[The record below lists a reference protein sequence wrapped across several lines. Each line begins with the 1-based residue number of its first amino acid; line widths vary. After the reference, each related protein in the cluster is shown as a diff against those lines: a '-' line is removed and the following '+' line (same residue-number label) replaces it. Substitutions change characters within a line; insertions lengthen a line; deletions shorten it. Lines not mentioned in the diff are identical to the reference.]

1 MIEPSSYTFK
11 SAIRAIRRHSRGCL
25 IESFI
30 RVEYGEQ
37 FLHAAWD
44 AFSDI
49 DEHHQNSHET
59 EVAMLNQFVL
69 MLEEGVCLDDA
80 GIPACL

>member
-11 SAIRAIRRHSRGCL
+11 SAIRAIRQHTRGCI

-37 FLHAAWD
+37 YLHAAWD

-49 DEHHQNSHET
+49 DEHHQNSYET
-59 EVAMLNQFVL
+59 EVTMLNQFIL
-69 MLEEGVCLDDA
+69 MLEEEVCLENM
-80 GIPACL
+80 GIPAFL